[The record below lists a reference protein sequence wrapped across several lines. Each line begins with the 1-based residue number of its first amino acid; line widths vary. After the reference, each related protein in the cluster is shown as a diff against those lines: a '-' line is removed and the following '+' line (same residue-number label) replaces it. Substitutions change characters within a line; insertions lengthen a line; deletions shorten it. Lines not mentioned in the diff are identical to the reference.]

1 MKEKLR
7 NQPVK
12 SWERQTVWVP
22 PPLRRAPP
30 EQGSRQ
36 VREAESSA
44 LGKGPN
50 LMVETQFHPGGG
62 LCPKDTVQALRKAL
76 VQWKRHSPCL
86 QPVLAAGG
94 GGRRGYY
101 THSQNYLGVLSATI
115 TTQPNL
121 GDKQCLSQTEGPQH
135 KGAISSAG
143 LIRGGFLK
151 QILSEILKRKSGV
164 RGSLSV
170 ELEQGRVGAD
180 GDEDGDGG
188 LRGL

>member
-1 MKEKLR
+1 MAKSGTWPWHEVEGEVEKSASEELGEAHCLGPSSR
-7 NQPVK
+7 
-12 SWERQTVWVP
+12 EG
-22 PPLRRAPP
+22 PLLNK
-30 EQGSRQ
+30 
-36 VREAESSA
+36 A
-44 LGKGPN
+44 LGKSGEVESSTLGEGSN

-86 QPVLAAGG
+86 QPVLGAGG

-101 THSQNYLGVLSATI
+101 THSQNYLVLSATI

-151 QILSEILKRKSGV
+151 EMRFEHRLGRSSEW
-164 RGSLSV
+164 
-170 ELEQGRVGAD
+170 VGK
-180 GDEDGDGG
+180 EK
-188 LRGL
+188 